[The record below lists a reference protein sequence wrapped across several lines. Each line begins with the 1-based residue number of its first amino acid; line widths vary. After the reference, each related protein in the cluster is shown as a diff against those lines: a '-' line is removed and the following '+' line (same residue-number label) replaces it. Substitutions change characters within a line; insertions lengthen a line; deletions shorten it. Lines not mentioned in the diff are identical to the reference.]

1 MKLLHSIL
9 LKIAL
14 SMGVIMYLAYAI
26 PTSQYTN
33 RYLIGT
39 SIFTALFLPIFTF
52 VSTYLEQQTFRLTAS
67 MFASKFAKFVW
78 QSLYNLFALGLLIKG
93 HVIDETNLRMV
104 GGLVGAVCLTSL
116 ASQGL
121 QYLAIMMSNHAK
133 GNRFANIFLAL
144 SFNVIISA
152 LAAIGYTK
160 IQIIF
165 IILGLLLGTIGIFI
179 SLITDIWGLIPSK
192 GGVGL
197 FLGTFNP
204 VHKSHIAIL
213 KQFINERQLDKVY
226 IHPTV
231 IPKMH
236 QYLLD
241 KGMIE
246 IVKEEAGKRYYEKS
260 ASADPLVNFF
270 PTGKVFYEAENRV
283 YMLKTA
289 IEEAGLAKKV
299 EILFEPQLYQDD
311 GFYAIIKIIR
321 QKHPHMRLHG
331 LLGTDEG
338 GMLLHDIYDETGVKP
353 YVVLRRDNISGT
365 AIRKGAQGM
374 TMPKVTEVLN
384 FLTNFKEG
392 HSGIL
397 LGKKV
402 NIINNRLEVV
412 DD

>member
-1 MKLLHSIL
+1 M
-9 LKIAL
+9 
-14 SMGVIMYLAYAI
+14 
-26 PTSQYTN
+26 
-33 RYLIGT
+33 
-39 SIFTALFLPIFTF
+39 
-52 VSTYLEQQTFRLTAS
+52 
-67 MFASKFAKFVW
+67 
-78 QSLYNLFALGLLIKG
+78 
-93 HVIDETNLRMV
+93 
-104 GGLVGAVCLTSL
+104 
-116 ASQGL
+116 
-121 QYLAIMMSNHAK
+121 
-133 GNRFANIFLAL
+133 
-144 SFNVIISA
+144 IISA
-152 LAAIGYTK
+152 LAAIGYKK

-165 IILGLLLGTIGIFI
+165 IVLGLLLGIIGIFI

-311 GFYAIIKIIR
+311 GFYAIIKTIR
-321 QKHPHMRLHG
+321 QKHPHLRLHG

-374 TMPKVTEVLN
+374 TMPKVTEILN